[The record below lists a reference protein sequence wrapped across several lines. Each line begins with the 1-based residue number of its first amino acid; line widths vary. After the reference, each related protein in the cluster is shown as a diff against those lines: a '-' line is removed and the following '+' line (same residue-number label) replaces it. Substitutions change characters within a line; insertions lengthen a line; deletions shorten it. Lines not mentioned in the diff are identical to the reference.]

1 MKEALIG
8 LGIGLVI
15 AIVVYI
21 WQKIGKNEIEKKSK
35 AEIARL
41 KGLLADRMDIESEGI
56 TKLKKEN
63 EELYAMV
70 AKNEQ
75 DIKLLQEKLEQGQ
88 NDYQSLKMAK
98 MIEITDGDLDGAKER
113 LSKLIRDVNKC
124 IAILSDEEQ

>member
-1 MKEALIG
+1 MTP
-8 LGIGLVI
+8 
-15 AIVVYI
+15 
-21 WQKIGKNEIEKKSK
+21 NEKTITAFET
-35 AEIARL
+35 RL
-41 KGLLADRMDIESEGI
+41 RQMILRFQE
-56 TKLKKEN
+56 LKKEN

-70 AKNEQ
+70 EKNEQ

-124 IAILSDEEQ
+124 IAILSDENQ